1 MNQLLKQL
9 IRDERGVTISAE
21 FLVIVGV
28 VTVIASAVI
37 GYLLPAFKDLNTR
50 AETSITNLSETGF

>member
-1 MNQLLKQL
+1 MKLLTAL
-9 IRDERGVTISAE
+9 ILDERGAALSTE

-28 VTVIASAVI
+28 AAAIASIVV